1 LALLLDSQQD
11 TQENNRGIM
20 IRVNLL
26 KPEQKD
32 IRETPIDHSPQTQ
45 AKNKQPKIGLIFLL
59 VFMVIISVYYVQDKN
74 LKKEQNLLNDVIEEK
89 RTLQD
94 VATLLVQVEEQK
106 SLYERKIN
114 LINSLTSNQQVA
126 VNIMDELSLN
136 IPDWVWLTEASY
148 NLNEVRITGKALSN
162 TLIADYIFSLENSPS
177 FANVN
182 LISSTQQRT
191 GADEYLGFSLTT
203 SYVLP
208 PKLIPAGEEDTAE
221 EKK

>member
-1 LALLLDSQQD
+1 
-11 TQENNRGIM
+11 M

-32 IRETPIDHSPQTQ
+32 IRETPIDHSPHAQ
-45 AKNKQPKIGLIFLL
+45 AKKKQPKIGLIFLL
-59 VFMVIISVYYVQDKN
+59 VIMAIISVYFIQDKS
-74 LKKEQNLLNDVIEEK
+74 LKKEQSLLNDVIEEK

-94 VATLLVQVEEQK
+94 VAKLLVQVEEQK
-106 SLYERKIN
+106 SLLEKKIN
-114 LINSLTSNQQVA
+114 LINSLTSHQHVA

-136 IPDWVWLTEASY
+136 IPDWVWLIEASY
-148 NLNEVRITGKALSN
+148 DQNEVRIKGKALSN

-191 GADEYLGFSLTT
+191 GGDEYLEFSITAR
-203 SYVLP
+203 YVLP
-208 PKLIPAGEEDTAE
+208 PKLIPAGEKDTTE

>member
-1 LALLLDSQQD
+1 
-11 TQENNRGIM
+11 M

-32 IRETPIDHSPQTQ
+32 IRETPLDHSPHFQTE
-45 AKNKQPKIGLIFLL
+45 KKQPKIGLIFLL
-59 VFMVIISVYYVQDKN
+59 VIMAIILVYYIQDKN
-74 LKKEQNLLNDVIEEK
+74 LKKEQGLLNNAIEEK

-94 VATLLVQVEEQK
+94 VATLLVQIEEQK
-106 SLYERKIN
+106 NLLERKIN
-114 LINSLTSNQQVA
+114 LINSLTSHQHVA

-136 IPDWVWLTEASY
+136 IPDWVWLVEASY
-148 NLNEVRITGKALSN
+148 DRDEIRLKGKALSN

-191 GADEYLGFSLTT
+191 GGDEYMEFSLTAR
-203 SYVLP
+203 YVLP
-208 PKLIPAGEEDTAE
+208 PKLSPAGEKNTEE

>member
-1 LALLLDSQQD
+1 
-11 TQENNRGIM
+11 M

-32 IRETPIDHSPQTQ
+32 IREAPIDHSPHAQ
-45 AKNKQPKIGLIFLL
+45 AKKKQPKIELIFLL
-59 VFMVIISVYYVQDKN
+59 VLMAIISVFYIQDKN
-74 LKKEQNLLNDVIEEK
+74 LKKERRLLNNAIEEK

-94 VATLLVQVEEQK
+94 VAILLVQVEEQK
-106 SLYERKIN
+106 SLLERKIN
-114 LINSLTSNQQVA
+114 LINSLTSHQHVA

-136 IPDWVWLTEASY
+136 IPDWVWLVEASY
-148 NLNEVRITGKALSN
+148 DQNEIRIKGNALSN
-162 TLIADYIFSLENSPS
+162 TLIADYILSLENSPS

-191 GADEYLGFSLTT
+191 GGDEYLEFSLTA

-208 PKLIPAGEEDTAE
+208 PKLFPAGEQDTAE

>member
-1 LALLLDSQQD
+1 
-11 TQENNRGIM
+11 M

-32 IRETPIDHSPQTQ
+32 IREAPIDHSPHAQ
-45 AKNKQPKIGLIFLL
+45 AEKKQPKIGLIFL
-59 VFMVIISVYYVQDKN
+59 FVIMAIVLVYYFQDRSLKN
-74 LKKEQNLLNDVIEEK
+74 ERRLLNDAFEEK

-106 SLYERKIN
+106 SLLERKIN
-114 LINSLTSNQQVA
+114 LINSLTSHQHVA

-136 IPDWVWLTEASY
+136 IPDWVWLVEVSY
-148 NLNEVRITGKALSN
+148 DQNEVRIKGKALSN
-162 TLIADYIFSLENSPS
+162 TLIADYILSLENSPS
-177 FANVN
+177 FTNVN

-191 GADEYLGFSLTT
+191 GGDEYLEFSLTA
-203 SYVLP
+203 SYVIP
-208 PKLIPAGEEDTAE
+208 SKLFPAGEEDTAE